1 MQNCFGRFVK
11 VRIDM
16 NIVISK
22 WIVEAREFC
31 DLLTEEW

>member
-1 MQNCFGRFVK
+1 MANYFGRFVK
-11 VRIDM
+11 ACIDM